1 MLEELKSLVRNPKL
15 IITMIGVAL
24 VPALYNLSFLGS
36 MWDPYGQVK
45 DLPVAVVNHD
55 ETAYVNQ
62 DALHIGQDMVD
73 NMSKNKE
80 LDYHF
85 VSAKKAEK
93 GLENGDYYMVITLPK
108 NLSKKAT
115 TILEERPEKMVI
127 NYETSKGHGMVASKM
142 SESAMTKLK
151 SSVSKNISQTFT
163 TSVFNSMRHLQDG
176 LNQASSGS
184 AQLAQGAKGAQSGS
198 QELSSNLLTLS
209 NGSQL
214 LNQGASQLNS
224 GLQAYT
230 GGVGQL
236 NSGILSFSG
245 QLPTYLDAV
254 TQLSTG
260 ANQLTSG
267 LSQLSSST
275 SLSTSD
281 SQNIEALETGLPQ
294 LNTAI
299 QSLNTAVSQLGSSSS
314 TSTSF
319 AAIKTDLQSIAA
331 SAQSIITA
339 ETSASNSQLATL
351 QATATYKS
359 LTPEQQA
366 ELTNALSNTSSPAS
380 IGAQSILT
388 TVGSLQTTL
397 STLSTQSNGDQLSQ
411 LQSSVSEIA
420 RQSNQALPGASVA
433 LTQLASVLSTVHS
446 AVNDQL
452 LPGSRKMSNGLATLS
467 GNNQAISDGLSK
479 ISTGSSKLNAN
490 STALVE
496 GSQQL
501 SEKTGELSGGVG
513 KLSSGSNQL
522 TSGLTDMS
530 TGLSTLQ
537 VSLAQASKKLDL
549 VSVKEDN
556 AKALVS
562 PLALSEKDNDSV
574 KTNGIAMAPYMIA
587 VSLMVVALS
596 TNVIFANSLSGKT
609 VTNRWEWA
617 KQKLVINGFIS
628 TLGSLIL
635 YGAIQLLGFEA
646 NFELKTLA
654 FIILSGWALMALVTS
669 LVGWDDR
676 YGAFASL
683 LMLLLQVGSS
693 GGSYPI
699 ELSGKFFQTL
709 HPYLPMSYV
718 VSGLRET
725 ISLGGNFGHEVQILL
740 GFLVGFGILGL
751 LIYRPNKQG

>member
-433 LTQLASVLSTVHS
+433 LTQLANGLSTVHS

>member
-1 MLEELKSLVRNPKL
+1 MLEEIKSLIRNPKL

-62 DALHIGQDMVD
+62 EALHIGQDMVD
-73 NMSKNKE
+73 NMSKNQE

-93 GLENGDYYMVITLPK
+93 GLKNGDYYMVITLPK

-115 TILEERPEKMVI
+115 TILEEKPEKMVI
-127 NYETSKGHGMVASKM
+127 NYQTSKGHGMVASKM

-151 SSVSKNISQTFT
+151 SSVSKNISQTYT

-176 LNQASSGS
+176 LNLASSGS
-184 AQLAQGAKGAQSGS
+184 AQLAQGAKSAQSGS

-245 QLPTYLDAV
+245 QLPNYLDAV

-281 SQNIEALETGLPQ
+281 SQNIQALETGLPQ

-366 ELTNALSNTSSPAS
+366 ELTNALSNTSSPAIIS
-380 IGAQSILT
+380 AQSILT

-420 RQSNQALPGASVA
+420 RQSNQALPGASVS
-433 LTQLASVLSTVHS
+433 LTQLASGLSTVHS

-479 ISTGSSKLNAN
+479 ISTGSSKLSAN

-501 SEKTGELSGGVG
+501 SEKTGELSSGAG

-537 VSLAQASKKLDL
+537 VSLAQVSKKLDL
-549 VSVKEDN
+549 VSVQEDN

-646 NFELKTLA
+646 NFEMKTLA
-654 FIILSGWALMALVTS
+654 FIIISGWALMALVTA
-669 LVGWDDR
+669 LVGWDNR

-725 ISLGGNFGHEVQILL
+725 ISLGGNFGHEVKILL